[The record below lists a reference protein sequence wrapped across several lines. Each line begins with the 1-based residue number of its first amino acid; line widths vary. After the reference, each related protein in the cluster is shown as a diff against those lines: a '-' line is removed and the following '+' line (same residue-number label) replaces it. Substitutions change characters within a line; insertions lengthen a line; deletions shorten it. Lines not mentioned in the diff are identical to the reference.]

1 MLACSASATH
11 AALQYT
17 EMNVSIHLD
26 DRERSLAPIV
36 VFNFVIGV
44 LFTVC
49 FLYQVIYMLVGLF
62 HGEVKVP
69 KAAKQHRYAFFIAAH
84 NEEPVIANLVQSI
97 KDQDYPEEL
106 IDIFVVADACTDN
119 TAQAARDAGAIVYE
133 RNDLARKG
141 KSWVMD
147 YGFDRILREYPGKH
161 EAFFIF
167 DADNLLSR
175 DYVSIM
181 NDAFDQGYLAL
192 TSYRNSKNFGSS
204 WISSAYA
211 TWFLREARYLN
222 NARMI
227 LGTSCAVSGSGYL
240 VSSKIIEGMHGWD
253 FHTLTEDIQFSTFC
267 AVHGVRIG
275 YAPAEF
281 YDEQPLTLSASWKQR
296 MRWTKG
302 FYQVFFTYGR
312 HLVKAIAKFRRFAAY
327 DLLMT
332 IAPGMLLTLIS
343 LLANGTFIIVG
354 MMSHGFLATDAEIEM
369 CIGSLLLTLGFMYI
383 TFFAMGL
390 LTTITEF
397 KHIHCPAKWRI
408 VTNLFTFPLF
418 MFTYIPLT
426 VAALFLKVDWVPTP
440 HDVSVTLDEVIQG
453 AR

>member
-1 MLACSASATH
+1 MLLNFADAT
-11 AALQYT
+11 
-17 EMNVSIHLD
+17 
-26 DRERSLAPIV
+26 PIV
-36 VFNFVIGV
+36 VFNFVIGL
-44 LFTVC
+44 LFGLC
-49 FLYQVIYMLVGLF
+49 FLYQVVFFFLGLF
-62 HGEVKVP
+62 RGQVKIP
-69 KAAKQHRYAFFIAAH
+69 KATKQHRYAFFIAAH
-84 NEEPVIANLVQSI
+84 NEESVIANLVRSI
-97 KDQDYPEEL
+97 KDQDYPSEL
-106 IDIFVVADACTDN
+106 IDIFVVADACTDE
-119 TAQAARDAGAIVYE
+119 TARVAREAGAIVYE

-147 YGFDRILREYPGKH
+147 YGFDRILHEYPDRY

-167 DADNLLSR
+167 DADNLLSPN
-175 DYVSIM
+175 YVTVM

-204 WISSAYA
+204 WISAAYA
-211 TWFLREARYLN
+211 TWFLREARFLN
-222 NARMI
+222 NSRMMC
-227 LGTSCAVSGSGYL
+227 GTSCAVSGSGYL
-240 VSSKIIEGMHGWD
+240 ISAKIVEGMHGWD

-281 YDEQPLTLSASWKQR
+281 FDEQPVTLAASWKQR

-302 FYQVFFTYGR
+302 FYQVFFTYGN
-312 HLVKAIAKFRRFAAY
+312 HLLKSITHFRRFAAY

-343 LLANGTFIIVG
+343 ILANGTFLLVG
-354 MMSHGFLATDAEIEM
+354 ALSHGFLATDRELGM
-369 CIGSLLLTLGFMYI
+369 CFGSLLFTLVSMYA
-383 TFFAMGL
+383 TFFVLGL
-390 LTTITEF
+390 LTTIAEI
-397 KHIHCPAKWRI
+397 KHIHCKQKWRI

-440 HDVSVTLDEVIQG
+440 HAVSVTLDEVMEG
-453 AR
+453 AQ

>member
-1 MLACSASATH
+1 MT
-11 AALQYT
+11 
-17 EMNVSIHLD
+17 
-26 DRERSLAPIV
+26 PIV
-36 VFNFVIGV
+36 IFNSILGLVFG
-44 LFTVC
+44 VC
-49 FLYQVIYMLVGLF
+49 FFYQVIFFFIGLLK
-62 HGEVKVP
+62 GEVKLP
-69 KAAKQHRYAFFIAAH
+69 RAKKLHRYAIFIAAH
-84 NEEPVIANLVQSI
+84 NEEPVIANLVKSI
-97 KDQDYPEEL
+97 KDQDYPSEL
-106 IDIFVVADACTDN
+106 IDVFVVADACTDN
-119 TAQAARDAGAIVYE
+119 TAEEARRAGAIVYE

-147 YGFDRILREYPGKH
+147 YGFSRILEEYPNTYEGY
-161 EAFFIF
+161 FIF

-175 DYVSIM
+175 DYVRIM
-181 NDAFDQGYLAL
+181 NDAFDQGYLAV

-222 NARMI
+222 NPRMI
-227 LGTSCAVSGSGYL
+227 CGTSCAVSGSGYL
-240 VSSKIIEGMHGWD
+240 VSAKIVEAMHGWD

-267 AVHGVRIG
+267 AVQGVQIG

-281 YDEQPLTLSASWKQR
+281 YDEQPLTLSASVKQR

-312 HLVKAIAKFRRFAAY
+312 HLLKAMTRFRRFAAY

-343 LLANGTFIIVG
+343 VLANGTFLVVG
-354 MMSHGFLATDAEIEM
+354 SLSHGFLATDRELEM
-369 CIGSLLLTLGFMYI
+369 CIGSLIFTLGYMYI
-383 TFFAMGL
+383 TFFLMGL
-390 LTTITEF
+390 TTTISEF
-397 KHIHCPAKWRI
+397 KHIHCPQKWRI

-418 MFTYIPLT
+418 MFTYIPLA

-440 HDVSVTLDEVIQG
+440 HDVSVTLDQVLDG
-453 AR
+453 AK

>member
-1 MLACSASATH
+1 MAGDI
-11 AALQYT
+11 
-17 EMNVSIHLD
+17 V
-26 DRERSLAPIV
+26 PIV
-36 VFNFVIGV
+36 SFNFILGT
-44 LFTVC
+44 LFGVC
-49 FLYQVIYMLVGLF
+49 FLYQVVFFFVGLI
-62 HGEVKVP
+62 HGEVKLP
-69 KAAKQHRYAFFIAAH
+69 HAKKQHRYAFFIAAH
-84 NEEPVIANLVQSI
+84 NEEAVIANLVHSI
-97 KDQDYPEEL
+97 RDQDYPAEL

-119 TAQAARDAGAIVYE
+119 TAAAAREAGAIVYE

-147 YGFDRILREYPGKH
+147 YGFNRILTEYPGKY

-204 WISSAYA
+204 WVSAAYA
-211 TWFLREARYLN
+211 TWFLREARFLN

-227 LGTSCAVSGSGYL
+227 CGTSCAVSGSGYL
-240 VSSKIIEGMHGWD
+240 VSAKIVEGMHGWD

-267 AVHGVRIG
+267 AIHGVRIG

-281 YDEQPLTLSASWKQR
+281 FDEQPVTLPASIKQR

-302 FYQVFFTYGR
+302 FYQVFFTYGS
-312 HLVKAIAKFRRFAAY
+312 HLLKSIAFFRRFAAY

-343 LLANGTFIIVG
+343 LLANGTFLVVG
-354 MMSHGFLATDAEIEM
+354 SLSHGFLATEAELEM
-369 CIGSLLLTLGFMYI
+369 CAGSLVLTLVFMYL
-383 TFFAMGL
+383 TFFVMGL
-390 LTTITEF
+390 LTTIVER
-397 KHIHCPAKWRI
+397 KHIHCPQRWR
-408 VTNLFTFPLF
+408 VVANLFTFPLF
-418 MFTYIPLT
+418 MFTYVPLT

-440 HDVSVTLDEVIQG
+440 HDVSVTLDQVLEG
-453 AR
+453 AK